1 MRKLLTKTTILA
13 LIATAVL
20 TVSAAAA
27 EIGTGV
33 ITGTTLRLRSEPSTD
48 AATITLMEKGAQVS
62 VHEQLDGWY
71 QIVYNGMT
79 GYVSGEYLEFTANS
93 EGNGNAE
100 DTAGE
105 TVDSQAVD
113 EGESRQATIG
123 GSAVNFR
130 AEPSTEAAVITR
142 LEKDTEIE
150 LLAVEDGWCKVVY
163 DGTTGYVS
171 ADYVAVNGVAV
182 QGAQGIVNGSNV
194 NVRSGPSTEYEVV
207 AKLSSGTIVDL
218 SAREGDWY
226 VIRYDDV
233 TGYVSADYIHP
244 YMAAASSTIGDQV
257 VALAKSLLGVPYV
270 YGGQS
275 PSGFDCSGFTSYV
288 YQQLGY
294 SLPHSATSQWYSSGV
309 TVQRGELQPG
319 DLVMFC
325 DPSRSNGK
333 ACSHV
338 GIYIGNNEFIHA
350 SSGSSGKYVRISS
363 LNESYYNRYYKGAKR
378 LG

>member
-13 LIATAVL
+13 VIATAVL

-33 ITGTTLRLRSEPSTD
+33 ITATSLRLREEPSTE
-48 AATITLMEKGAQVS
+48 AATIMLLEKGASVS

-71 QIVYNGMT
+71 KVIYNGTT
-79 GYVSGEYLEFTANS
+79 GYVSGDYLTFTANS
-93 EGNGNAE
+93 E
-100 DTAGE
+100 DTAVNTDVPNTDAE
-105 TVDSQAVD
+105 TAAVT
-113 EGESRQATIG
+113 EYTHATIG

-130 AEPSTEAAVITR
+130 AEPSTEAAIITR

-150 LLAVEDGWCKVVY
+150 LVAVEDGWCKVVY
-163 DGTTGYVS
+163 DGQTGYIS

-182 QGAQGIVNGSNV
+182 QGAQGIVNGSHV
-194 NVRSGPSTEYEVV
+194 NVRSGPSTEYDVV
-207 AKLSSGTIVDL
+207 TRLSTGTIVDL
-218 SAREGDWY
+218 SARVGDWY
-226 VIRYDDV
+226 AIRYDDV
-233 TGYVSADYIHP
+233 TGYISADYVYP
-244 YMAAASSTIGDQV
+244 YTAAASSAIADQV
-257 VALAKSLLGVPYV
+257 VALAKSLLGVPYA

-288 YQQLGY
+288 YQQFGY

-338 GIYIGNNEFIHA
+338 GIYIGNSEFIHA

-363 LNESYYNRYYKGAKR
+363 LNEDYYNRYYKGAKR